1 MFKNYLK
8 LAWRSLV
15 KQKSYS
21 FINITGLSI
30 GMACCVIL
38 FLFLQNELSFDR
50 FHANADRIYR
60 AVLQYEREGEIRLSA
75 TTPAPLGPAVLNEFP
90 EVEQVVRLGENEFLI
105 TYGNKR
111 FYEQVFYA
119 DPELFDV
126 FSFPLLEG
134 NLENPFSGPKSIL
147 VSEKMSRKYFGDQ
160 AALGQILSLYE
171 QDYTVTGIF
180 KDVPQN
186 SHFRFEFL
194 VPFESFVQRTREEW
208 GISNYYTYVLLRD
221 KEAVAAYNAKIPALV
236 DKYRG
241 KETREVYKVNYPL
254 QSLTRIHLFSR
265 LRGEIGPNG
274 NIGTVIIF
282 SMITLFILL
291 LACFNYINLSTARCT
306 TRARE
311 IGLRKVI
318 GASRAQ
324 LIQQFLG
331 ESFLFVFVSFL
342 LTFGLV
348 EALLPVFNSFAEKNL
363 AVNYTGNLPLLFFLA
378 SVFLFVGFFSG
389 SFMSFYVSGFQPVQ
403 AMKGMFAG
411 GSRIPLFR
419 RAVIVG
425 QFAIT
430 TLFLISALVIMGQ
443 LNFMKNKELGFD
455 KEHVINIPILDEEV
469 FEGRDRI
476 KSEFLRHSNV
486 LAASATS
493 FFPGSVSW
501 YQNYSYEG
509 MPPEENPMIRWMAV
523 DFDFLETLKI
533 RLVQGRDFSKDFPT
547 DIGQAYILNETAVK
561 ELGWSDPLG
570 RSFQIVDEGAVIGVV
585 EDFHFSSL
593 HERIEPMAL
602 CIYPEGFEHFA
613 VRIRGESIPETLRSL
628 EMTWKSLSPGQ
639 TFSFSFLDT
648 DLDRLYNDEVR
659 LSRIIGSV
667 TFLSLFI
674 ACLGLFGLASFSIER
689 RIKEIGIRKVLG
701 ASVGRVVTGLSRD
714 FARWVFVANVIAWPV
729 AYYGM
734 YRWLQNFAYRTR
746 IGIWIFILSAGLA
759 LATSVF
765 TIGFQAVK
773 AALKNPVEILRY
785 E

>member
-75 TTPAPLGPAVLNEFP
+75 TTPAPLGPALLNEFP

-111 FYEQVFYA
+111 LYEQVFYA

-134 NLENPFSGPKSIL
+134 DLEIPFSGPKSIL
-147 VSEKMSRKYFGDQ
+147 VSEKMSRKYFGDK
-160 AALGQILSLYE
+160 AARGQILSLYE
-171 QDYTVTGIF
+171 QDYTVTGVF

-194 VPFESFVQRTREEW
+194 VPFETFVQRTREEW

-221 KEAVAAYNAKIPALV
+221 KDAVAAYNAKIPALV
-236 DKYRG
+236 EKYRG
-241 KETREVYKVNYPL
+241 KESREVYKVSYPL

-274 NIGTVIIF
+274 NFGTVIIF

-291 LACFNYINLSTARCT
+291 IACFNYINLSTARCL
-306 TRARE
+306 TRAKE

-324 LIQQFLG
+324 LIKQFLG

-363 AVNYTGNLPLLFFLA
+363 AVNYTGNLPLLFFLV

-389 SFMSFYVSGFQPVQ
+389 SFMSFYVSGFQPVK

-419 RAVIVG
+419 RTVIVG

-430 TLFLISALVIMGQ
+430 TLFLVSALVIMGQ

-455 KEHVINIPILDEEV
+455 KEHVINIPILDEDV

-486 LAASATS
+486 LAASTTS
-493 FFPGSVSW
+493 FFPGSKPW

-570 RSFQIVDEGAVIGVV
+570 KSFEIVDQGVVTGVV

-613 VRIRGESIPETLRSL
+613 VRIRGESIPETLRYL
-628 EMTWKSLSPGQ
+628 EETWKSLSAGQ
-639 TFSFSFLDT
+639 TFSYSFLDT
-648 DLDRLYNDEVR
+648 DLDRLYNEEVR

-667 TFLSLFI
+667 TFLSLLI

-734 YRWLQNFAYRTR
+734 FRWLQNFAYRTR
-746 IGIWIFILSAGLA
+746 IGIWVFILSAALA

-765 TIGFQAVK
+765 AIGFQAVK